1 MVMGLVISQVVVG
14 GWSMVTG
21 HLACSSRACL
31 GAVLEN
37 GKQFSDLKNIFSRL
51 LIENSFLKIF
61 KERRLFFIFH
71 FVTRR
76 SFFFG
81 FLPKAKTIENC
92 YPIF

>member
-1 MVMGLVISQVVVG
+1 
-14 GWSMVTG
+14 MVTG

-31 GAVLEN
+31 VAVLEN

-76 SFFFG
+76 SFFLF
-81 FLPKAKTIENC
+81 FCRKQKQLRTVIQFFESCFRK
-92 YPIF
+92 